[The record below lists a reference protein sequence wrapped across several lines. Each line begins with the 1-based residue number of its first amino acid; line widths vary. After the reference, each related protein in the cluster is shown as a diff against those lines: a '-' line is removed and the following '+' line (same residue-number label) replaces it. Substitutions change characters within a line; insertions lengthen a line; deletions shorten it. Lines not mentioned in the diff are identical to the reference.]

1 MASSL
6 DRPQGKSYDFENPQ
20 QFKDFVLKN
29 LKEGVPVMVE
39 NMYWGGHWRVII
51 GYDSMGTAH
60 QSDDVLIMADPYD
73 TTDHLQD
80 GYSIVPAERFF
91 YMWFDHQLFPQ
102 SEQKRQWLTAKPKA

>member
-1 MASSL
+1 
-6 DRPQGKSYDFENPQ
+6 
-20 QFKDFVLKN
+20 
-29 LKEGVPVMVE
+29 
-39 NMYWGGHWRVII
+39 
-51 GYDSMGTAH
+51 MGTAH